1 MKICFFCQQ
10 AAAVGGQTPIADSR
24 RVYARIDSEVRERFA
39 TKQVMYIRNYGSGID
54 LPWQTVFQ
62 TSERAEVEAYC
73 RAARIEWEWGEGD
86 RLRTSQVR
94 QAVARHPRTG
104 EMVWFNQAHLFHVSS
119 LEPEIR
125 DSLLNSSGGAPP
137 RNAFYG
143 DGSLIDEADL
153 EEIRAAYEKETI
165 VFQWQKRDILLLDNM
180 LMAHGRRPY
189 RGARKIVVGMGR
201 PFSA

>member
-1 MKICFFCQQ
+1 MAFL
-10 AAAVGGQTPIADSR
+10 A
-24 RVYARIDSEVRERFA
+24 
-39 TKQVMYIRNYGSGID
+39 
-54 LPWQTVFQ
+54 
-62 TSERAEVEAYC
+62 
-73 RAARIEWEWGEGD
+73 GD
-86 RLRTSQVR
+86 RIARTCCKPDGELRTRQVC
-94 QAVARHPRTG
+94 QAVAVHPRTN
-104 EMVWFNQAHLFHVSS
+104 ETVWFNQAHLFHVSS

-153 EEIRAAYEKETI
+153 EEIRAAYQKETI
-165 VFQWQKRDILLLDNM
+165 VFHWQKRDILLLDNM
-180 LMAHGRRPY
+180 LMAHGRKPY